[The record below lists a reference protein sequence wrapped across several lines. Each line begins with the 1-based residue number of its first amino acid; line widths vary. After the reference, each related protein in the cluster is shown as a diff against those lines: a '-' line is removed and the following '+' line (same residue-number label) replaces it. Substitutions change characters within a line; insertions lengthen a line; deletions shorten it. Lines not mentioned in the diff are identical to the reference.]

1 MTSFTRPVGDEKD
14 DDEYLWH
21 FCPSHLLSF
30 NLREGI
36 KHTLIRNSLSNAEP
50 DINQSALSYF
60 LTLLSFDPCV
70 ILFQW
75 LKKVDDGQMCA
86 SANPSKHTHRHTQI
100 HTHMHKKKTEQYSI
114 LASIKCW
121 VVTFFSDLKLNLFRI
136 KEYRIKYFILRIKV
150 IQVYNNTRV
159 SKWWQNYNFCVNFPF
174 KVKSW
179 LTFCVYWHIWTQ
191 KDRYAWIRG

>member
-1 MTSFTRPVGDEKD
+1 MRKTTTNICDLFVLHICWASIWERESNTHWSETRCQTQSQTS
-14 DDEYLWH
+14 
-21 FCPSHLLSF
+21 
-30 NLREGI
+30 
-36 KHTLIRNSLSNAEP
+36 
-50 DINQSALSYF
+50 INQHFLIFWLSYHLTHALSCF
-60 LTLLSFDPCV
+60 SGLRKLMMVKCAPLQ
-70 ILFQW
+70 IL
-75 LKKVDDGQMCA
+75 
-86 SANPSKHTHRHTQI
+86 ANIHIDTHKY
-100 HTHMHKKKTEQYSI
+100 THMHKKKTEQYSI